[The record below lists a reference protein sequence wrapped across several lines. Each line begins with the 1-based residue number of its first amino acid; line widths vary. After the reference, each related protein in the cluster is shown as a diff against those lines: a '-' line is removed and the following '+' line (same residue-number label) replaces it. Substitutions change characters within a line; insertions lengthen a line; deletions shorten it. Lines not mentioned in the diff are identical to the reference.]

1 MRQLVLKIN
10 QRFYY
15 GWVIVLLS
23 ALTFF
28 LSAPGQTYSISVF
41 IDVYKS
47 EFAFSST
54 VISTAYSVATVI
66 SGSMLVFMGRAIDR
80 FGIRRMLIVV
90 PIMLGITT
98 FFNSYVSGIYM
109 IFVGFIFLR
118 YFGQGS
124 MTLIPSTVIPQWF
137 EKRRAFAISLATMGG
152 LLAMLA
158 VPSINLW
165 LISQIGW
172 RNAWRVWSLILTVG
186 FVPLVFLFAS
196 NRPEDIGMTIEND
209 VSLDEEAVEK
219 ALQKMNQKS
228 FSLKQAL
235 RVEEFWIVGMIS
247 MIPAMFSTGL
257 AFHFFSVMALRDINS
272 EAAAVILGL
281 LALPAFIMP
290 FVSHIVVDHYPVK
303 YILSTTLTMTIL
315 SMLFLIFGVVN
326 ATFAVIFILF
336 YGLGIAIQSL
346 STNVLWPNYFGRKH
360 LGSIRGAATVFMV
373 IGSALGPLPFGISY
387 DITGNYNVAIVGMM
401 IFTAVALV
409 LSFTISKPVKKRV

>member
-1 MRQLVLKIN
+1 M
-10 QRFYY
+10 
-15 GWVIVLLS
+15 S